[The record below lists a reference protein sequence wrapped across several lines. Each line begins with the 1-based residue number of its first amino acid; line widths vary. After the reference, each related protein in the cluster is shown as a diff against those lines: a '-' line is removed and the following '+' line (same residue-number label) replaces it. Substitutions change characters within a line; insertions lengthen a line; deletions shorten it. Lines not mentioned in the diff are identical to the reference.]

1 LKKILKITNF
11 LLIIFLSN
19 SALSQTNEELI
30 DYNKINIITSKEKIS
45 HQVFE
50 KVLPGVDFFIVKGK
64 YSENSVL
71 FEQLH
76 LYNSDTICYQWEI
89 NVLTKE
95 LGSRSYFTIN
105 DLIKLYLFLDF
116 NQLLERKGCINLN
129 LDSINIINEL
139 IYTNQDSAEYNKFN
153 YKATFNFCGRIKQIL
168 FYIEN
173 KQIFRRAEL
182 SPNGKAIQ
190 RNKPKIV
197 DNLKSKSNFIIS
209 VDPIPVSGYHHY
221 YTSPYETY
229 EFPVKP
235 GMEEWKNLSNNEE
248 RINVLQIPDSILCKI
263 STKGLI
269 VTCLNYPG
277 LINTLACNNM
287 FDGFEKVVS
296 SFNGFQELLSR
307 EDLGEILIDH
317 YQNMHPEKF
326 DETYKDQEKYEG
338 VFQYFG
344 IEMLLCNYDILE
356 SLSEERRIQLIKIL
370 IEKLKMKEEN
380 PQNFGNLTKHSACL
394 VIART
399 MSTLNI
405 PSFNDKIQQNKKLS
419 RLINTGRPTDVQFL
433 DEFVLEV
440 EKLIY

>member
-1 LKKILKITNF
+1 MKRILKITFF

-19 SALSQTNEELI
+19 SAISQTNEETI
-30 DYNKINIITSKEKIS
+30 DFNKINIIISKEKIS

-64 YSENSVL
+64 YSENSVPL
-71 FEQLH
+71 EQLH
-76 LYNSDTICYQWEI
+76 LYSSDTICYQWEI

-95 LGSRSYFTIN
+95 LGSRYYFTIN

-116 NQLLERKGCINLN
+116 NQLLKRKGCINLN

-173 KQIFRRAEL
+173 KQIFRRSEL

-197 DNLKSKSNFIIS
+197 DNLKSNFIIN
-209 VDPIPVSGYHHY
+209 VDPIPVSGNHHY
-221 YTSPYETY
+221 YTSSYDVY

-235 GMEEWKNLSNNEE
+235 GMEEWKNLEKMDE
-248 RINVLQIPDSILCKI
+248 RLDALQIPDSILIKT

-277 LINTLACNNM
+277 LINILANNNM
-287 FDGFEKVVS
+287 MNGVEKVFS

-307 EDLGEILIDH
+307 EDLGENLIGH
-317 YQNMHPEKF
+317 YQKMDPERF
-326 DETYKDQEKYEG
+326 DETYKNREKYEG

-356 SLSEERRIQLIKIL
+356 SLSEENRIQLIKTL

-399 MSTLNI
+399 MNTLNI
-405 PSFNDKIQQNKKLS
+405 PSFNDKIQQNEKLS
-419 RLINTGRPTDVQFL
+419 KLINTGRPTDKQFL
-433 DEFVLEV
+433 DELVLEV
-440 EKLIY
+440 KKLIY